1 MLVDYAVV
9 NARWESHFNKTGLV
23 NNSTFTHTFY
33 HFEQDT
39 FPLQSRPNST
49 SERHGEG
56 KHHARLS
63 TVLFRPTLPRGG
75 NLPFTHLC
83 IRAKLDSS
91 IVSID

>member
-9 NARWESHFNKTGLV
+9 NARWESHFNKTRLV
-23 NNSTFTHTFY
+23 NNSICT
-33 HFEQDT
+33 HFEQYT
-39 FPLQSRPNST
+39 SPLQSRPNST